1 MDVTVPGCYDARTG
15 QLATVSNRNEI
26 VYPRQREGAPKPT
39 PVKGAAEV
47 FKAIAAITPQG
58 GLK

>member
-1 MDVTVPGCYDARTG
+1 MAATVPGCYDARTG

-26 VYPRQREGAPKPT
+26 VYPRQREGVTRPT
-39 PVKGAAEV
+39 PAKGAAEV